1 MYESILKTATND
13 PSFNFKTKSIPF
25 PPTYEV
31 KIRYNGPNIVTIIFL
46 SSIAYSMM
54 ITAVVSYLVVER
66 INGLKHLQLVSGMQL
81 KAYWVAN
88 FIFDFI
94 KFQPTIFITLALFRI
109 YNMNVNAAWTVYLMF
124 PFGILPFTYVTS
136 FLLTE
141 EGAAQTFTMFF
152 HFLTLAILSPIVFA
166 LRIVPDR

>member
-1 MYESILKTATND
+1 MYQSILKTATNN
-13 PSFNFKTKSIPF
+13 PNFNFTVRSTPY
-25 PPTYEV
+25 PPTSFV
-31 KIRYNGPNIVTIIFL
+31 KIRLVTTSAASLAFIGGI
-46 SSIAYSMM
+46 SYGMM
-54 ITAVVSYLVVER
+54 MTAVVSYLVVER
-66 INGLKHLQLVSGMQL
+66 LEGMKHLQLISGMQL